1 MAEIEHN
8 APRFQYRV
16 YFKRDIQGVEYEYR
30 DISDWRQSEVT
41 IPDQPTYE
49 RYLIKVVAM
58 NELGVA
64 DVAPQEV
71 IGYSGEDGKYLLHL
85 FLIYD

>member
-16 YFKRDIQGVEYEYR
+16 YFKRDIPGVDFEHR
-30 DISDWRQSEVT
+30 DIPDWRQSEIT
-41 IPDQPTYE
+41 IDDQPTFQEY
-49 RYLIKVVAM
+49 RIKVVAM

-64 DVAPQEV
+64 DVAPKEV
-71 IGYSGEDGKYLLHL
+71 VGYSGEDGEKIFVYE
-85 FLIYD
+85 